1 MRGSI
6 ALELMTCAA
15 HAEPRACAARDV
27 SDMDGATGLGQE
39 CHGSPQWFQRGW
51 AAGALLTAPDVAKSR
66 WQPWLAGLNHVVQ
79 EPKKY
84 QLGKEGLAFCLDFF

>member
-1 MRGSI
+1 
-6 ALELMTCAA
+6 
-15 HAEPRACAARDV
+15 
-27 SDMDGATGLGQE
+27 MDHLSG
-39 CHGSPQWFQRGW
+39 FNV
-51 AAGALLTAPDVAKSR
+51 AGRPGLLTAPDVAKSR